1 MKSIK
6 SLIIALGFLL
16 TLPVFA
22 QMQPAPAPV
31 GEATVQ
37 ELTAT
42 VEDIDLAKRMVTLKG
57 PEGTKVTTQ
66 VGPEVKNLD
75 QVKVGDEVKV
85 QYYLAVMVSA
95 KRVSDDAK
103 RREEIIA
110 SGVATA
116 TDGGLPAGVAGR
128 EVKETVE
135 ILGTDKYKKA
145 IAFRGADG
153 KYREISMDAPH
164 LEGRLEQFK
173 EGEKYEVVYR
183 EALAV
188 FVEPK

>member
-1 MKSIK
+1 MK
-6 SLIIALGFLL
+6 SLIIALGICM
-16 TLPVFA
+16 TLPAVA
-22 QMQPAPAPV
+22 EMEPAPAPV
-31 GEATVQ
+31 GEATVT

-57 PEGTKVTTQ
+57 PDGNTITTE
-66 VGPEVKNLD
+66 VGPDVKNLD

-95 KRVSDDAK
+95 KRVSDEAK
-103 RREEIIA
+103 RGEEIIA
-110 SGVATA
+110 GGVATA
-116 TDGGLPAGVAGR
+116 ADGGLPAAIVGR

-135 ILGTDKYKKA
+135 ILGADKYKKA

-153 KYREISMDAPH
+153 KFREISMDAPH
-164 LEGRLEQFK
+164 LEGRIEDFK

>member
-1 MKSIK
+1 MKSFK
-6 SLIIALGFLL
+6 SLIVSLGFFL

-22 QMQPAPAPV
+22 QMQDAPAPV
-31 GEATVQ
+31 GEATVT

-42 VEDIDLAKRMVTLKG
+42 ITDIDLEKRMITLKG
-57 PEGTKVTTQ
+57 SEGETVTTQ
-66 VGPEVKNLD
+66 VGPNVKNLD
-75 QVKVGDEVKV
+75 QVKVGDEVKL

-103 RREEIIA
+103 RGEEIIA
-110 SGVATA
+110 GGVATA
-116 TDGGLPAGVAGR
+116 PAGEMPAVVAGR

-135 ILGTDKYKKA
+135 ILGTDKFKKA

-153 KYREISMDAPH
+153 KFREISMDAPH
-164 LEGRLEQFK
+164 LAGRLDDFK
-173 EGEKYEVVYR
+173 EGEKYEVVYK
-183 EALAV
+183 EAVAV